1 MEVNNSFDII
11 PMVSIHP
18 TKLNIYSVCQWHKK
32 KAWQSSR
39 FKIETVKKDH
49 NGKVSIHAKR
59 KIGKAIEYLLFLARE
74 KELPD
79 TYNGRN
85 YKFKLAFITLTLPSK
100 QIHSDQIIKDK
111 CLNQFLIEAR
121 KKFGVKNYLWRAE
134 KQINGNIHFHILV
147 DKFIPWNELRNIWNR
162 IINKLDYVS
171 NYRAEMRKFHSGG
184 FQVRK
189 DLLKQWSYKSQIKAY
204 NAAKIRDWDSPN
216 STDIHSVHKVKNI
229 QAYVS
234 KYCTKDE
241 QNAGLTGR
249 LWGCNEALSN
259 IPGAQL
265 IMDSEVNDAI
275 VSLFNRYSPRT
286 YEGSYF
292 TSISI
297 EFAML
302 NDSDSDILFQAFGS
316 FLLNHFGTNYQK
328 QINLT

>member
-11 PMVSIHP
+11 PMLSIHP
-18 TKLNIYSVCQWHKK
+18 TKLNLYSQIQWHKK
-32 KAWQSSR
+32 RPYRSKR
-39 FKIETVKKDH
+39 FNISMASKDH
-49 NGKVSIHAKR
+49 AGKVSVHAKR
-59 KIGKAIEYLLFLARE
+59 KISKAIEYLLFLSRE

-85 YKFKLAFITLTLPSK
+85 YKFRLAFITLTLPSK
-100 QIHSDQIIKDK
+100 QVHSDQEIKEQ

-121 KKFGVKNYLWRAE
+121 KKWNVKNYLWRAE
-134 KQINGNIHFHILV
+134 KQKNGNIHFHILV
-147 DKFIPWNELRNIWNR
+147 DKFIPWSVLRDSWNR

-171 NYRAEMRKFHSGG
+171 NYRDEMRRFHDGG
-184 FQVRK
+184 FKVRQ
-189 DLLKQWSYKSQIKAY
+189 DLIKQWDYKSQIKAY
-204 NAAKIRDWDSPN
+204 NSQKVKDWNSPN

-241 QNAGLTGR
+241 QNAGLKGR

-259 IPGAQL
+259 VPGAQL
-265 IMDSEVNDAI
+265 VIDSEVNDALI
-275 VSLFNRYSPRT
+275 SLFNKYNPR
-286 YEGSYF
+286 SYVGAHF

-302 NDSDSDILFQAFGS
+302 NDSDSDLLFNAFTT
-316 FLLNHFGTNYQK
+316 FLQNHFGTNYQK
-328 QINLT
+328 QLFT